1 MINTE
6 KQHELL
12 TFPNLSEDYSYVLE
26 GFEENFKKLVAVAEE
41 YPKTSVFS
49 SYSLAFR
56 IKYSFISL
64 VTIIFTT

>member
-49 SYSLAFR
+49 SYSFD
-56 IKYSFISL
+56 S
-64 VTIIFTT
+64 IIHQKTLLSTYFYL